1 MVKKISSSFN
11 AVSRREFLKIAGM
24 ATAGAGL
31 SSVLPAG
38 SMTAF
43 AKAAQAATVLDL
55 YNDKT
60 TWEANANKVGDAA
73 GKAINIGFKSVPFPD
88 TTSYQTTVRASLN
101 SSKAPDLFTWWSGYR
116 MEDLVKAGTLEDLS
130 ALWDKYIKSGE
141 YSAGIAGAYSFDN
154 KVYAVPFN
162 VAYWT
167 VIYNKAVFEQN
178 GLKPPTTWAE
188 FMTLCA
194 TLKAKGITPMAE
206 TIDGR
211 WPAFILFEELVVRSA
226 GPDYWNG
233 LMTGKNA
240 YDDQKVQDA
249 LAVWKDML
257 GKGYF
262 TDPAVTMGTAAN
274 DIIPQFKQGKVA
286 MIPIGDWYAAP
297 LIAAGIQPG
306 VGYDAFIMP
315 NITEGLPNVLFFETS
330 PLIVSK
336 NGAHKDQAL
345 KVVDWWMSA
354 DAQSQWCSLQG
365 FSSPNSKVKLD
376 NPSSNNVAKLIAD
389 GKYQALQRYWEA
401 TPPDIVEFAVDQLS
415 KFITNPDTAK
425 DDLGA
430 IQKKAEEVWKS
441 RV

>member
-1 MVKKISSSFN
+1 MSKKSKSSLS
-11 AVSRREFLKIAGM
+11 AISRRDFLKIAGL

-31 SSVLPAG
+31 APILSSETLR
-38 SMTAF
+38 AF
-43 AKAAQAATVLDL
+43 AQAATVLDL
-55 YNDKT
+55 YHDKAS
-60 TWEANANKVGDAA
+60 WAPNADKVGEAA

-88 TTSYQTTVRASLN
+88 TTTYQSTVRASLS

-116 MEDLVKAGTLEDLS
+116 MEDIVKAGGAEDLT
-130 ALWDKYIKSGE
+130 AVWDKYLKSGE
-141 YSAGIAGAYSFDN
+141 YSAGIAGAYTFDN
-154 KVYAVPFN
+154 KIYGVPFN

-167 VIYNKAVFEQN
+167 VLYNKPVFDQN

-194 TLKAKGITPMAE
+194 TLKGKGITPLAE

-226 GPDYWNG
+226 GPDFWNG

-249 LAVWKDML
+249 LAIWKDMI

-262 TDPAVTMGTAAN
+262 TDPAVTMGTATN

-286 MIPIGDWYAAP
+286 MIPIGDWYAAA
-297 LIAAGIQPG
+297 LVTAGIQPG

-315 NITEGLPNVLFFETS
+315 NVTDGLPNVLFFETS
-330 PLIVSK
+330 PLLVSK
-336 NGAHKDQAL
+336 NGARKDQAL

-376 NPSSNNVAKLIAD
+376 NPAANHVTQIMAD

-401 TPPDIVEFAVDQLS
+401 TPPDIVEFAVDQLA

-425 DDLGA
+425 DNLTA
-430 IQKKAEEVWKS
+430 IQKKAEEVWKG
-441 RV
+441 RA